1 MSTRMKKKYTIF
13 ETFVGAGGSHIGFKQ
28 QGFTSVYVND
38 DNKDCIDTLLFN
50 NPEIKETAFVDCRSI
65 LDIDIK
71 NLLSNINMKQGELDV
86 MFGGIVCK
94 GFSLA
99 GERSPNDERNY
110 FYHQQLKLV
119 EAIKPKISIIENV
132 KAFSNGQV
140 LSENTPIEIRNEV
153 DRIWQ
158 ELENYKG
165 QKAELRK
172 KNKIT
177 AEFEQKG
184 VSLRKQKEKLMD
196 ILKQNNYLISVLDDL
211 YQIYHRI
218 GYNVSHKILNTAW
231 YGASTKRE
239 RIIIVAT
246 RKDLHNNFEFPLPIY
261 HSDEISTKL
270 DFQNIENKNFLKPIS
285 IGEVLSKI
293 NYNDTTD
300 TDNQPMNHS
309 QKTIERFKYIKAGS
323 NIQETMHQ
331 IPDELKISSFYSRGN
346 TMRLSMDLLAP
357 TLVPGHSNFPVHP
370 TEHRSI
376 TVREAAV
383 ITGFPLD
390 YKFIGN
396 HCKRCEHVGNAV
408 PPPLA
413 NAIAL
418 ACIHY
423 LDNISNYITMPDI
436 T

>member
-1 MSTRMKKKYTIF
+1 MKKEYTIF

-28 QGFTSVYVND
+28 NGFKSVYVND
-38 DNKDCIDTLLFN
+38 DNKDCIDTLLLN
-50 NPEIKETAFVDCRSI
+50 NPEIKKTAFIDCRSV
-65 LDIDIK
+65 LDIDTV
-71 NLLSNINMKQGELDV
+71 NLLDNINLKKGELDV

-119 EAIKPKISIIENV
+119 NICQPKISIIENV
-132 KAFSNGQV
+132 KAFSNGKV
-140 LSENTPIEIRNEV
+140 LSEQTPKSIRDEV
-153 DRIWQ
+153 NRIWQ

-177 AEFEQKG
+177 DEFLTRG
-184 VSLRKQKEKLMD
+184 LNLRKEKEQLVKILQK
-196 ILKQNNYLISVLDDL
+196 NNYLISVLDDL
-211 YQIYHRI
+211 YQIYDRI

-231 YGASTKRE
+231 YGAATKRE

-246 RKDLHNNFEFPLPIY
+246 RKDLPNNFKFPIPIY
-261 HSDEISTKL
+261 HSDEILTKINF
-270 DFQNIENKNFLKPIS
+270 DNIKNRKFLKPIS
-285 IGEVLSKI
+285 VGEALAQI
-293 NYNDTTD
+293 DYDNLNDF
-300 TDNQPMNHS
+300 DNQPMNHS
-309 QKTIERFKYIKAGS
+309 SKTVERFKYIKAGS
-323 NIQETMHQ
+323 NIQETMHE

-346 TMRLSMDLLAP
+346 TMRLSMNLLAP

-390 YKFIGN
+390 YRFIGN
-396 HCKRCEHVGNAV
+396 HSKRCEHVGNAV
-408 PPPLA
+408 PPPLSK
-413 NAIAL
+413 AIASSCL
-418 ACIHY
+418 SF
-423 LDNISNYITMPDI
+423 LDNLDI
-436 T
+436 

>member
-1 MSTRMKKKYTIF
+1 MSYTIF

-28 QGFTSVYVND
+28 QGFKSVYVND
-38 DNKDCIDTLLFN
+38 DNKDCIDTLLLN
-50 NPEIKETAFVDCRSI
+50 NPEVKETAFVDCKSV
-65 LDIDIK
+65 LDVDVD
-71 NLLSNINMKQGELDV
+71 NLLGNIKLKQGELDV

-119 EAIKPKISIIENV
+119 EAVMPKISIIENV
-132 KAFSNGQV
+132 KAFSNGKV
-140 LSENTPIEIRNEV
+140 LSQNTPQSIKDAV
-153 DRIWQ
+153 DSVWQ
-158 ELENYKG
+158 ALENYKG

-184 VSLRKQKEKLMD
+184 VELRKQKEQL
-196 ILKQNNYLISVLDDL
+196 LKTLQENNYLISVLDDL
-211 YQIYHRI
+211 YQIYDKI
-218 GYNVSHKILNTAW
+218 GYHVSHKILNTAW

-239 RIIIVAT
+239 RIIVVAV
-246 RKDLHNNFEFPLPIY
+246 RKDLPNNFTFPIPKY
-261 HSDEISTKL
+261 HSSEILTKL
-270 DFQNIENKNFLKPIS
+270 DFDNIENMEFLTPIN
-285 IGEVLSKI
+285 IGQALSQIDYDDK
-293 NYNDTTD
+293 TD
-300 TDNQPMNHS
+300 IDNQPMNHS
-309 QKTIERFKYIKAGS
+309 PKTVERFKYIKAGS
-323 NIQETMHQ
+323 NIQETMHE

-390 YKFIGN
+390 YKFIGS
-396 HCKRCEHVGNAV
+396 HSKRCEHVGNAV

-413 NAIAL
+413 KAIAGE
-418 ACIHY
+418 CVKF
-423 LDNISNYITMPDI
+423 LDNLNQNQSKE
-436 T
+436 

>member
-1 MSTRMKKKYTIF
+1 MSYTIF
-13 ETFVGAGGSHIGFKQ
+13 ETFVGVGGSHIGFKQ
-28 QGFTSVYVND
+28 QGFKSVYVND
-38 DNKDCIDTLLFN
+38 DNKDCIDTLLLN
-50 NPEIKETAFVDCRSI
+50 NPEIKETAFVDCKSV
-65 LDIDIK
+65 LDVDID
-71 NLLSNINMKQGELDV
+71 NLLNNIKLKQGELDV

-119 EAIKPKISIIENV
+119 ETAMPKISIIENV
-132 KAFSNGQV
+132 KAFSNGKV
-140 LSENTPIEIRNEV
+140 LSQDTPQSIKDKV
-153 DRIWQ
+153 DSIWQ
-158 ELENYKG
+158 ALENYKG

-177 AEFEQKG
+177 PEFEQKG
-184 VSLRKQKEKLMD
+184 VELRKQKER
-196 ILKQNNYLISVLDDL
+196 ILKILQENNYLISVLDDL
-211 YQIYHRI
+211 YQIYDKI

-239 RIIIVAT
+239 RIIIVAV
-246 RKDLHNNFEFPLPIY
+246 RKDLPNTFKFPIPKY
-261 HSDEISTKL
+261 HSSEILTKL
-270 DFQNIENKNFLKPIS
+270 DFDDICDMEFLTPIS
-285 IGEVLSKI
+285 IGQALSKI
-293 NYNDTTD
+293 NYDD
-300 TDNQPMNHS
+300 KSDIDNQPMNHS
-309 QKTIERFKYIKAGS
+309 PKTVERFKYIKAGF
-323 NIQETMHQ
+323 NIQETMHE

-376 TVREAAV
+376 TVREASV

-390 YKFIGN
+390 YKFIGS
-396 HCKRCEHVGNAV
+396 HSKRCEHVGNAV

-413 NAIAL
+413 RAIASE
-418 ACIHY
+418 CIKY
-423 LDNISNYITMPDI
+423 LNNINN
-436 T
+436 